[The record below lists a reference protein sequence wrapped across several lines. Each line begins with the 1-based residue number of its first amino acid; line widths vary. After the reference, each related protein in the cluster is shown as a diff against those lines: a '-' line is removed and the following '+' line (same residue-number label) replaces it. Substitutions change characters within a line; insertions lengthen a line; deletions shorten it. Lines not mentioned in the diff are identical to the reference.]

1 MNIMLVKTK
10 TLITLLTLTLLM
22 TIISSIVISTIYYR
36 RSKVNWLSTK
46 KITIMSTFLA
56 IFMIQAF
63 VFQPLLDLPIKFS
76 FDSITTIAVG
86 FMFGPLEGILFGWV
100 ADTLRVLINGW
111 SYQLLPSLMYPM
123 IGLIAALFGILYR
136 RSKEITINTSAIIF
150 QITILSLFIVSLPL
164 NYFLT
169 EVVAG
174 TNSSLGINSGVPTLL
189 ISIVMLIM
197 VEIMFIALWFG
208 NFDKRDIILLTILLL
223 TAYCD
228 RIMELVIRP
237 FTQYYAGYEASYIA
251 ALYTRLVSSTLSIHS
266 TAVPV
271 LLSIW
276 PEVPTLSD
284 VSFIPSIN
292 LPVPMTCKFWLW
304 DFNFMIFSSF

>member
-1 MNIMLVKTK
+1 MLRESNITPATMSVWA
-10 TLITLLTLTLLM
+10 LLTLTLLM
-22 TIISSIVISTIYYR
+22 TLISSIVVSTIFYR
-36 RSKVNWLSTK
+36 KQNTRWLTTR

-123 IGLIAALFGILYR
+123 IGLIAAMFGILYR
-136 RSKEITINTSAIIF
+136 RSKEFSVNTSAIIF
-150 QITILSLFIVSLPL
+150 QITILSLFIISLPL

-169 EVVAG
+169 EVVAD
-174 TNSSLGINSGVPTLL
+174 TNSSLGIDSGVPTLL
-189 ISIVMLIM
+189 VSLGTLIM
-197 VEIMFIALWFG
+197 VEIMFMILWFG
-208 NFDKRDIILLTILLL
+208 DFDKKDITLITILLL

-251 ALYTRLVSSTLSIHS
+251 ALYTRLVSSTYLI
-266 TAVPV
+266 
-271 LLSIW
+271 
-276 PEVPTLSD
+276 PTVTFTSYIL
-284 VSFIPSIN
+284 IKTTMYTLETIQ
-292 LPVPMTCKFWLW
+292 K
-304 DFNFMIFSSF
+304 